1 MIFIG
6 TTKTGDRV
14 EYRDRKRGL
23 WVLSVLSP
31 ALPGL
36 AALAMIATGNA
47 WWALVPVALYYGVF
61 IIGDHLVGVDPN
73 NPPEEVVEA
82 MASDAYYRV
91 LLFLSVPVFW
101 FSFLASAVAA
111 GQPDT
116 PWWAWIG
123 LVVAAGVS
131 SGTGITVGHELG
143 HKPNRL
149 DQWGAKL
156 ANAVSGYG
164 HFCIEHNRGH
174 HVHVA
179 TPEDPASARLGESLW
194 RFAGREIPG
203 TALRGWRMERA
214 RLARKGLSFWHWRN
228 DILQGYAIT
237 LAADV
242 ILITLFGWPMLVFVL
257 VHNLIG
263 WFHLTTANYIEHYG
277 LKRDRKPDGRYG
289 PCEPRHSW
297 NTNHII
303 SNLMLFHLQ
312 RHSDHHANPLRP
324 YQALRSF
331 DDLPTLPSGY
341 PGCFVLAAFP
351 SLWFRVMDPKVKAW
365 AHGDLGKTN
374 LDPVRAAD
382 YETRWT
388 TPCPLAQTAAEKP

>member
-6 TTKTGDRV
+6 MTKTGDRI
-14 EYRDRKRGL
+14 EYRDRKRWL
-23 WVLSVLSP
+23 WILSVLSP
-31 ALPGL
+31 SLPGL
-36 AALAMIATGNA
+36 AATAMLVTGNA
-47 WWALVPVALYYGVF
+47 WWAAIPIFFYYGVY

-82 MASDAYYRV
+82 MASDPYYRV
-91 LLFLSVPVFW
+91 LLFLSLPVFW
-101 FSFLASAVAA
+101 FSFLASAIAA
-111 GQPDT
+111 GQPGT
-116 PWWAWIG
+116 PVWAWIG
-123 LVVAAGVS
+123 LVAAAGVS
-131 SGTGITVGHELG
+131 SGTAITVGHELG

-194 RFAGREIPG
+194 RFACREIPG

-214 RLARKGLSFWHWRN
+214 RLARKGLPLWHWRN

-237 LAADV
+237 LAVDLA
-242 ILITLFGWPMLVFVL
+242 LIATFGWPMLAFVL

-277 LKRDRKPDGRYG
+277 LRREQKPDGRYEA
-289 PCEPRHSW
+289 CEPRHSW
-297 NTNHII
+297 NTNHIL

-341 PGCFVLAAFP
+341 PGSFLLAAIP
-351 SLWFRVMDPKVKAW
+351 SLWFRVMDPKVMAW
-365 AHGDLGKTN
+365 AGGDLDKTN
-374 LDPVRAAD
+374 LDPARAAD
-382 YETRWT
+382 YRARWGARRADQAT
-388 TPCPLAQTAAEKP
+388 LA

>member
-1 MIFIG
+1 MMIFIA
-6 TTKTGDRV
+6 TSRSGDRI
-14 EYRDRKRGL
+14 EYRDEKRGL
-23 WVLSVLSP
+23 WILAVLSP
-31 ALPGL
+31 SLPGL
-36 AALAMIATGNA
+36 AAVAYLMSGNPWWVLAPI
-47 WWALVPVALYYGVF
+47 VFYYGIYVA
-61 IIGDHLVGVDPN
+61 IDHLVGVDPN

-82 MASDAYYRV
+82 MASDHYYRI

-101 FSFLASAVAA
+101 FSFLACAVAA
-111 GQPDT
+111 GQDGT
-116 PWWAWIG
+116 PFWAWLG
-123 LVVAAGVS
+123 LAMSAGIS
-131 SGTGITVGHELG
+131 SGTAITVGHELG
-143 HKPNRL
+143 HKLNRI

-194 RFAGREIPG
+194 RFALREIPG
-203 TALRGWRMERA
+203 TAVRGWRMERE

-237 LAADV
+237 LAVDLA
-242 ILITLFGWPMLVFVL
+242 LIAGFGWTMIPFLIL
-257 VHNLIG
+257 HNLIG
-263 WFHLTTANYIEHYG
+263 WLHLTFANYVEHYG
-277 LKRDRKPDGRYG
+277 LKRDVKPDGRYG

-297 NTNHII
+297 NTNHIVT
-303 SNLMLFHLQ
+303 NLFLFHLQ

-341 PGCFVLAAFP
+341 PGTFLLAAIP
-351 SLWFRVMDPKVKAW
+351 PLWFRVMDPKVLAW
-365 AHGDLGKTN
+365 AGGDPARTN
-374 LDPVRAAD
+374 LDPSHAHL
-382 YETRWT
+382 YQ
-388 TPCPLAQTAAEKP
+388 PGLSGS